1 MTTGGRRAP
10 REVVVV
16 GGGITGLAAAH
27 ALLGRADPPRVTV
40 LEAGAHLGGKIATSA
55 FAGLPAVDE
64 GADAFLTRVPWAS
77 ALVRAVGLGDVLT
90 SPATGSAAIWHPAR
104 APHLHPIPPGLV
116 LGVPSGTLALARSR
130 LLGWRGKARA
140 ALEPLLPRR
149 ATDGSVGSLI
159 RSRFGDDVEELLVD
173 PLIGSIYAADTDR
186 MDLSAV
192 PQVQA
197 LAARG
202 RSLLLATRTTRR
214 QAAAA
219 PAGPVFEVPLAGMGA
234 FVDRLASVIQAAG
247 GELRTGAAVA
257 TIGPGGD
264 GRYTLE
270 TTAGRFTADA
280 VVLAAPA
287 TASAA
292 MLQELAPDAATMLAA
307 WEYASVVMVTM
318 AAPGL
323 DGRLRGSGYLVP
335 KPVQR
340 RVTAAS
346 FASNKWAHLRPPNG
360 DALLRVSI
368 GRDGAPPDD
377 LDDEAVVRAA
387 VDELSDH
394 LGLTRG
400 SGVQPSAVRITRWA
414 HAFPQYRP
422 GHPARVAAVVDA
434 LGRAAPGI
442 VVAGAAYD
450 GIGIPACIR
459 QGQSA
464 ATAVYAAAS
473 AVRE

>member
-1 MTTGGRRAP
+1 MTDRH
-10 REVVVV
+10 VVVV

-27 ALLGRADPPRVTV
+27 ALLSTDDPPRVTV
-40 LEAGAHLGGKIATSA
+40 LEAGERLGGKIATSA

-77 ALVRAVGLGDVLT
+77 ALVRTIGLGDALT

-104 APHLHPIPPGLV
+104 APHLHPIPGGLV

-130 LLGWRGKARA
+130 LLSWRGKARA
-140 ALEPLLPRR
+140 AIEPLLPRR
-149 ATDGSVGSLI
+149 ATDGSVGALI

-186 MDLSAV
+186 MDMCAV

-219 PAGPVFEVPLAGMGA
+219 PAGPVFEVPRAGMSA
-234 FVDRLASVIQAAG
+234 FVDALAARIRAAG
-247 GELRTGAAVA
+247 GDLRAGSPVTAV
-257 TIGPGGD
+257 TRD
-264 GRYTLE
+264 RGRYAVH
-270 TTAGRFTADA
+270 TAGGPIDADA
-280 VVLAAPA
+280 IVVAAPA
-287 TASAA
+287 PAA
-292 MLQELAPDAATMLAA
+292 AEMLSGIAPEAAGLLGR

-318 AAPGL
+318 SVPGL
-323 DGRLRGSGYLVP
+323 EGRLHGSGYLVP

-377 LDDEAVVRAA
+377 LDDDAVLQAVV
-387 VDELSDH
+387 DEVSEH

-400 SGVQPSAVRITRWA
+400 SGLQPSAVRITRWTG
-414 HAFPQYRP
+414 AFPQYRP
-422 GHPARVAAVVDA
+422 GHPARVAAVAAAMQRDA
-434 LGRAAPGI
+434 PNV
-442 VVAGAAYD
+442 VVAGAAYE

-459 QGQSA
+459 QGHEA
-464 ATAVYAAAS
+464 AAAVYAAGLP
-473 AVRE
+473 VRQ

>member
-1 MTTGGRRAP
+1 MTDAKH
-10 REVVVV
+10 VVVV

-27 ALLGRADPPRVTV
+27 ALATRTDAPRVTL
-40 LEAGAHLGGKIATSA
+40 LEAGDRLGGKIATSP

-64 GADAFLTRVPWAS
+64 AADAFLTRVPWAS
-77 ALVRAVGLGDVLT
+77 ALARTVGLGDALT

-104 APHLHPIPPGLV
+104 APHLHPIPAGLV
-116 LGVPSGTLALARSR
+116 LGVPSGTLALARSH
-130 LLGWRGKARA
+130 LLSWRGKARA

-149 ATDGSVGSLI
+149 GTDGSVGALI

-186 MDLSAV
+186 MDMCAV

-202 RSLLLATRTTRR
+202 RSLLLATRSSRR

-219 PAGPVFEVPLAGMGA
+219 PSGPIFEAPRAGMGELVA
-234 FVDRLASVIQAAG
+234 AVAAQIAAAG
-247 GELRTGAAVA
+247 GEIRTGAAVSA
-257 TIGPGGD
+257 IARGAGQYLVHLGGD
-264 GRYTLE
+264 DPIE
-270 TTAGRFTADA
+270 ADA
-280 VVLAAPA
+280 IVLATPAPA
-287 TASAA
+287 AGDVLRDVAPEAA
-292 MLQELAPDAATMLAA
+292 DLLAGWD
-307 WEYASVVMVTM
+307 YASVIMLTM
-318 AAPGL
+318 AVPGL
-323 DGRLRGSGYLVP
+323 AGRLTGSGYLVP

-377 LDDEAVVRAA
+377 LDDDAA
-387 VDELSDH
+387 LGAALDEVGEH
-394 LGLTRG
+394 LGLPG
-400 SGVQPSAVRITRWA
+400 GLQPSSVRITRWNN
-414 HAFPQYRP
+414 AFPQYRP
-422 GHPARVAAVVDA
+422 GHPARVAAVGAA
-434 LGRAAPGI
+434 LRSTAPGI

-450 GIGIPACIR
+450 GIGIPACVR
-459 QGQSA
+459 QGQEA
-464 ATAVYAAAS
+464 AIAVCAVVS